1 MDRLDAMKVFV
12 LAVDEGSLA
21 GAGRKLGR
29 SPAAVSRAI
38 TFLENQ
44 VGAELL
50 HRTTRSIRPSEE
62 GERYA
67 AICRRVLA
75 ELEEADMIAAGPK
88 AAPRGVIAITA
99 PVVSGEMVLRPILDA
114 FLDAYPTVSAK
125 LLLFDRAVNLIE
137 EGFDVALRIGPL
149 ADSAMVAI
157 RLGDVRRVVVAS
169 PRYLKQHP
177 RIAEPGDLAKHQIVA
192 MAHLPNSWTFAPAA
206 GSSAPRTVQFTP
218 RLVVNSTYAA
228 VASAVA
234 GRGVAR
240 MYSYQV
246 AEQVARGELE
256 IVLAGDEDPE
266 MPAHVIAPQGR
277 LSVPKVRAFT
287 DFAVPRLK
295 QQFALL
301 KESIG
306 PRERRESAATSVT
319 PRPARQAR
327 PPSRA

>member
-1 MDRLDAMKVFV
+1 MDQLDAMKVFV

-21 GAGRKLGR
+21 AAGRKLGR

-38 TFLENQ
+38 AFLEGR

-50 HRTTRSIRPSEE
+50 HRTTRSIKLSEE
-62 GERYA
+62 GERYV
-67 AICRRVLA
+67 AICRRVLT
-75 ELEEADMIAAGPK
+75 ELEEADDITAGPR
-88 AAPRGVIAITA
+88 AAPRGTLAITA

-137 EGFDVALRIGPL
+137 EGIDVALRIGPL
-149 ADSAMVAI
+149 SDSAMVAMK
-157 RLGDVRRVVVAS
+157 LGDARRVVVAA
-169 PRYLKQHP
+169 PRYLSQHP
-177 RIAEPGDLAKHQIVA
+177 RIEEPGDLAKHQIIA
-192 MAHLPNSWTFAPAA
+192 MAHLPSSWSFAPQA
-206 GSSAPRTVQFTP
+206 GSSSPRTVQFTP
-218 RLVVNSTYAA
+218 RLMINSTYAA

-246 AEQVARGELE
+246 AEQVHRGELD

-266 MPAHVIAPQGR
+266 MPVHLISPQGR

-295 QQFALL
+295 KQFAVL
-301 KESIG
+301 KKAIDT
-306 PRERRESAATSVT
+306 R
-319 PRPARQAR
+319 
-327 PPSRA
+327 